1 MSTRPLNTPGYPRC
15 LLLFASLL
23 FTGTI
28 VSVTPVAMHGQ
39 ATSGDLVG
47 TVIDPSGAGI
57 AHASITAT
65 NIATAVANTA
75 QANERGEFR
84 ISNLP
89 PGRYTIK
96 GTAPGFSALTL
107 QDFTITLNQTASTQ
121 LRLQVASAATS
132 VEVSSQAAT
141 AIDTTTI
148 QLQQTFSTKE
158 TQDLPVSTIGLGALN
173 LSLLSPGV
181 ATSGG
186 IGAGT
191 GPSVGGQRP
200 RNNNFTVEGVDD
212 NDKSVTG
219 PLMTVPNDATGEF
232 TLLTNQFSPEFG
244 HSTGGQFSTTILGGT
259 NQLHGRAYE
268 YFQNRN
274 LNAID
279 ASTARGQDPAHIVN
293 PRFDQNRFGG
303 QVGGPILKDK
313 LFYFS
318 NFEKYQLGQNL
329 AYALCTPTAAGY
341 AAIAATPGL
350 SATNLGILQKYVP
363 AAPAQDTAGAA
374 CGSPTITVGAN
385 QNVPVGA
392 LPFSGAYFT
401 NTYQSTNSIDYTKSQ
416 NNQFRFRYMYEH
428 YASTDTSANLSAF
441 WQPIPDRYHLFA
453 ASWFHEFTPN
463 LTNEVRLGYNRY
475 SNITASGSF
484 SFPGLDS
491 FPNLQFNDLG
501 FIQVGPDPN
510 APQSAIQ
517 NLYQLV
523 DNITWVKGNHTL
535 KFGFDGRKSIS
546 PQSFTQRVRGD
557 YQYSTLNDYLHD
569 VSPTAFGERSTGNFF
584 YYGDQTAFYG
594 FANDIWR
601 VTPHLSLNYGLRY
614 EFTSVPF
621 GEREQ
626 KLNIAASVP
635 GLINFNAPQP
645 QYGNFA
651 PRVGFAFA
659 PGHGDWSIRGG
670 FGMGYD
676 VLYDNLGLLTFPPQY
691 SSTQDVNVANQTPS
705 FLAKGGLP
713 PGTGSLQ
720 TFPTIAAQRQ
730 ATSAFMPD
738 QKLPYSEQWDLSV
751 QHVFLHDYTAQ
762 ISYVGTRGIHL
773 PMQIQL
779 NRQAITTV
787 TNNLPLFA
795 GTPNPGSLSG
805 LKSLAELAPTSVGGA
820 SYLSYVPA
828 YAAAGFGP
836 TGADDPNGYSN
847 ITSYQPFGQSIY
859 HGASAQITRR
869 MQHGLQLNAAYTFS
883 RALDN
888 STADVFSTILTPR
901 RPQDFQNVAGDYSR
915 SALDHTHRLTV
926 EFIWDIPYF
935 KNNDHFLLR
944 NAFGNWEIAPIY
956 TFQSA
961 EFADVQSTADANL
974 NGDSAPDRA
983 VFNPAGVKGTGSSSS
998 GVYDPS
1004 RAGLCGTDDSGQQIT
1019 ECNAN
1024 LVGYTADN
1032 PNAQYIAAEKG
1043 MYANGGRNTLPIRPI
1058 NDWDAT
1064 ALKRINFTERYAFE
1078 FQAQAINVFNHSQY
1092 ISGYI
1097 SQINSF
1103 GDTGTLNFVNP
1114 SNSQF
1119 NQPQL
1124 VFPNNA
1130 RQLQLTAKFIF

>member
-1 MSTRPLNTPGYPRC
+1 MLKSGSARHF
-15 LLLFASLL
+15 LLFASLVL
-23 FTGTI
+23 TGSI
-28 VSVTPVAMHGQ
+28 LSLHPPSAFAQ
-39 ATSGDLVG
+39 STSGDLVG
-47 TVIDPSGAGI
+47 TVTDPSGAAI
-57 AHASITAT
+57 AHASVTGT
-65 NIATAVANTA
+65 NAGTGIATTVETND
-75 QANERGEFR
+75 RGEFR
-84 ISNLP
+84 MSNLP
-89 PGRYTIK
+89 PGRYTLK
-96 GTAPGFSALTL
+96 GSAPGFSTYTL
-107 QDFTITLNQTASTQ
+107 QDFAVTLNQTATAV
-121 LRLQVASAATS
+121 LKLPLASAATS
-132 VEVSSQAAT
+132 VEVSSQAQT

-158 TQDLPVSTIGLGALN
+158 TQDLPTATVGLGALN

-200 RNNNFTVEGVDD
+200 RNNNFTVEGIDD
-212 NDKSVTG
+212 NDKGVTG
-219 PLMTVPNDATGEF
+219 PLITVPNDATGEF

-244 HSTGGQFSTTILGGT
+244 HSTGGQFNTTILGGT
-259 NQLHGRAYE
+259 NQFHGRAYE

-279 ASTARGQDPAHIVN
+279 ASTARGQDPAHVVN

-313 LFYFS
+313 LFFFS

-341 AAIAATPGL
+341 ATMAATPGL
-350 SATNLGILQKYVP
+350 SATNLGILKKYVP
-363 AAPAQDTAGAA
+363 ASATPDTAGAA
-374 CGSPTITVGAN
+374 CGSPSITVGGNDVA
-385 QNVPVGA
+385 VGA

-401 NTYQSTNSIDYTKSQ
+401 NSYQSTNSIDYTTSQ
-416 NNQFRFRYMYEH
+416 NNQFRFRYMYNR
-428 YASTDTSANLSAF
+428 YATTDTSANLAAF
-441 WQPIPDRYHLFA
+441 WQPIPDRYQLFA
-453 ASWFHEFTPN
+453 GSWFHEFTPS
-463 LTNEVRLGYNRY
+463 LTNEARIGYNRY
-475 SNITASGSF
+475 SNITPSGDF

-491 FPNLQFNDLG
+491 FPNLTFDDLG

-517 NLYQLV
+517 NLYQFV
-523 DNITWVKGNHTL
+523 DNITWVKGNHTF
-535 KFGFDGRKSIS
+535 KFGFDGRKSIA

-557 YQYSTLNDYLHD
+557 YEYAGLNDYLHD
-569 VSPTAFGERSTGNFF
+569 VSPTTFGERSSGNFF

-601 VTPHLSLNYGLRY
+601 VTPKVSLNYGMRY

-621 GEREQ
+621 GERAQ
-626 KLNIAASVP
+626 QLNQAASVP
-635 GLINFNAPQP
+635 GFINFHAPQP

-651 PRVGFAFA
+651 PRFGVAYA
-659 PGHGDWSIRGG
+659 PGNGDWSIRAG

-691 SSTQDVNVANQTPS
+691 SSTEDVNVNTQTPN
-705 FLAKGGLP
+705 FLATGGLP
-713 PGTGSLQ
+713 PGKGTLQ

-738 QKLPYSEQWDLSV
+738 QKLPYSEQWNLSI
-751 QHVFLHDYTAQ
+751 QHVFMRDYTAQ

-779 NRQAITTV
+779 NKQPITSV
-787 TNNLPLFA
+787 SNNLPLFA
-795 GTPNPGSLSG
+795 GTPDPGSLSG
-805 LKSLAELAPTSVGGA
+805 LQSLAELAPADAAGQ
-820 SYLSYVPA
+820 SYRSYVPA

-836 TGADDPNGYSN
+836 TGPDDANTYSN
-847 ITSYQPFGQSIY
+847 ITSYQPYGASIY
-859 HGASAQITRR
+859 HGASVQVTRR
-869 MQHGLQLNAAYTFS
+869 LQHGLQLNAAYTFS
-883 RALDN
+883 KALDN
-888 STADVFSTILTPR
+888 STADVFSTVLTPR
-901 RPQDFQNVAGDYSR
+901 RPQDFQNVAADYSR

-926 EFIWDIPYF
+926 EFMWDIPYF
-935 KNNDHFLLR
+935 KNDDHWLLR
-944 NAFGNWEIAPIY
+944 NALGNWEIAPIY
-956 TFQSA
+956 TYQTP
-961 EFADVQSTADANL
+961 EYADVQSTADANL
-974 NGDSAPDRA
+974 NGDAAPDRA
-983 VFNPAGVKGTGSSSS
+983 VFNAKGVPGTGSGVT

-1004 RAGLCGTDDSGQQIT
+1004 RAGLCGTDDSGAPISSCT
-1019 ECNAN
+1019 GN
-1024 LVGYTADN
+1024 LVGYTATD
-1032 PNAQYIAAEKG
+1032 PNAQYIAAGKG
-1043 MYANGGRNTLPIRPI
+1043 MYANSGRNTLPIRPI

-1064 ALKRINFTERYAFE
+1064 AVKRVNFTERYAFE

-1092 ISGYI
+1092 ISGYL

-1103 GDTGTLNFVNP
+1103 GDTGVLNFVNP
-1114 SNSQF
+1114 NNAQF

>member
-1 MSTRPLNTPGYPRC
+1 MSKSGYPRH
-15 LLLFASLL
+15 LLLFASFLL
-23 FTGTI
+23 TGSIAFLHPT
-28 VSVTPVAMHGQ
+28 SAVAQ
-39 ATSGDLVG
+39 STSGDVVG
-47 TVIDPSGAGI
+47 TVTDPSGAGV
-57 AHASITAT
+57 AHATVTAT
-65 NIATAVANTA
+65 NEATGIAVTTE
-75 QANERGEFR
+75 ANEQGEFR
-84 ISNLP
+84 LSNLP
-89 PGRYTIK
+89 AGRYTIK
-96 GTAPGFSALTL
+96 GAATGFQTYSLQGFSV
-107 QDFTITLNQTASTQ
+107 TLNQTATAQ
-121 LRLQVASAATS
+121 LKLPVASASTNI
-132 VEVSSQAAT
+132 EVSAEAET

-148 QLQQTFSTKE
+148 QLQQTFATKE
-158 TQDLPVSTIGLGALN
+158 VQDLPVATIGLGALN

-191 GPSVGGQRP
+191 GPAVGGQRP
-200 RNNNFTVEGVDD
+200 RNNNFTVEGIDD

-219 PLMTVPNDATGEF
+219 PLITVPNDATGEF

-244 HSTGGQFSTTILGGT
+244 HSTGGQFNTTILGGT
-259 NQLHGRAYE
+259 NQFHGRAYE

-303 QVGGPILKDK
+303 QVGGPIKKDK
-313 LFYFS
+313 LFFFS

-341 AAIAATPGL
+341 AAITATPGL
-350 SATNLGILQKYVP
+350 SANNVAILQKYVP
-363 AAPAQDTAGAA
+363 ASATEDTAGAA
-374 CGSPTITVGAN
+374 CGSPTISVGGN
-385 QNVPVGA
+385 DVPVGA

-401 NTYQSTNSIDYTKSQ
+401 NTYQSTSSIDYTKSQ
-416 NNQFRFRYMYEH
+416 NDQFRFRYMYLR
-428 YASTDTSANLSAF
+428 YASTDTAANLADF

-453 ASWFHEFTPN
+453 GSWFHEFTPK
-463 LTNEVRLGYNRY
+463 LTNEARVGYNRY
-475 SNITASGSF
+475 SNITSAGNF
-484 SFPGLDS
+484 TFPGLDS
-491 FPNLQFNDLG
+491 FPNLTFDDLG

-517 NLYQLV
+517 NLYQFV

-557 YQYSTLNDYLHD
+557 YEYAALNDYLTD
-569 VSPTAFGERSTGNFF
+569 VSPTTFGERSTGNFF

-601 VTPHLSLNYGLRY
+601 VTPHVSLNYGIRY
-614 EFTSVPF
+614 EFTSVPT
-621 GEREQ
+621 GERAQ
-626 KLNIAASVP
+626 QLNIAASVP
-635 GLINFNAPQP
+635 GLITFHAPQP
-645 QYGNFA
+645 QYGNLA
-651 PRVGFAFA
+651 PRFGFAWA
-659 PGHGDWSIRGG
+659 PGNGDWSIRGG

-691 SSTQDVNVANQTPS
+691 SSTQDVNTSNQTPN
-705 FLAKGGLP
+705 FLASGGLP
-713 PGTGSLQ
+713 PGKGTLQ

-738 QKLPYSEQWDLSV
+738 QKLPYSEQWNLNI
-751 QHVFLHDYTAQ
+751 QHVFLRDYTAQ
-762 ISYVGTRGIHL
+762 LSYVGTKGIHL

-779 NRQAITTV
+779 NRRPITTA

-795 GTPNPGSLSG
+795 GTPDPGSLSG
-805 LKSLAELAPTSVGGA
+805 LQSLSEMAPVSAGGD
-820 SYLSYVPA
+820 SYRSYVPS
-828 YAAAGFGP
+828 YAAGGFGP
-836 TGADDPNGYSN
+836 TGADDPNGYNN

-859 HGASAQITRR
+859 HGVSGQITRR
-869 MQHGLQLNAAYTFS
+869 MAHGLQLNAAYTYS
-883 RALDN
+883 KALDN
-888 STADVFSTILTPR
+888 STADVFSTVLTPR
-901 RPQDFQNVAGDYSR
+901 RPQDFQNVAADYSR

-926 EFIWDIPYF
+926 EFMWDIPYF
-935 KNNDHFLLR
+935 KNGSHWLPR
-944 NAFGNWEIAPIY
+944 NVLGNWEIAPIY
-956 TFQSA
+956 TYQTP
-961 EFADVQSTADANL
+961 EYADVQSTADANL

-983 VFNPAGVKGTGSSSS
+983 VFNPNGVKGTGSPVS

-1004 RAGLCGTDDSGQQIT
+1004 RAGLCGTDDSGAPISS
-1019 ECNAN
+1019 CNAN

-1032 PNAQYIAAEKG
+1032 PNAQYIAAGKG
-1043 MYANGGRNTLPIRPI
+1043 MYTNVGRNTLPIRPI

-1092 ISGYI
+1092 ISGYL
-1097 SQINSF
+1097 SQINSY
-1103 GDTGTLNFVNP
+1103 GDTGALNFVNP

>member
-1 MSTRPLNTPGYPRC
+1 MKSGYPRY
-15 LLLFASLL
+15 LLLFAALL
-23 FTGTI
+23 VTGSIASFHPT
-28 VSVTPVAMHGQ
+28 SAFAQ
-39 ATSGDLVG
+39 STSGDVVG
-47 TVIDPSGAGI
+47 TVTDPSGAGVP
-57 AHASITAT
+57 HATVTAT
-65 NIATAVANTA
+65 NEATGIAATA
-75 QANERGEFR
+75 QANEQGEFR
-84 ISNLP
+84 LSNLP
-89 PGRYTIK
+89 AGRYTIK
-96 GTAPGFSALTL
+96 GAATGFQTFALQGFSV
-107 QDFTITLNQTASTQ
+107 TLNQTATAQ
-121 LRLQVASAATS
+121 LRLPVASASTS
-132 VEVSSQAAT
+132 VEVSAQAET

-158 TQDLPVSTIGLGALN
+158 VQDLPVATIGLGALN

-191 GPSVGGQRP
+191 GPAVGGQRP
-200 RNNNFTVEGVDD
+200 RNNNFTVEGIDD

-219 PLMTVPNDATGEF
+219 PLFTIPNDATGEF

-244 HSTGGQFSTTILGGT
+244 HSTGGQFNTTILGGT
-259 NQLHGRAYE
+259 NQLHGRVYE

-303 QVGGPILKDK
+303 QVGGPIFKDK
-313 LFYFS
+313 LFFFS

-329 AYALCTPTAAGY
+329 AYALCTPTATGY
-341 AAIAATPGL
+341 ATLAATPGL

-363 AAPAQDTAGAA
+363 ASATEDTAGAA
-374 CGSPTITVGAN
+374 CGSPTITVGGN
-385 QNVPVGA
+385 DVPVGA

-401 NTYQSTNSIDYTKSQ
+401 NDYQSTNSIDYTKSQ
-416 NNQFRFRYMYEH
+416 NDQFRFRYMYLRD
-428 YASTDTSANLSAF
+428 ASTDTAAYFSAF
-441 WQPIPDRYHLFA
+441 WLPIPNRYHLFA
-453 ASWFHEFTPN
+453 ASWFHEFSPR
-463 LTNEVRLGYNRY
+463 LTNELRLGYNRY
-475 SNITASGSF
+475 SNTYSSGNF
-484 SFPGLDS
+484 TFPGLDS
-491 FPNLQFNDLG
+491 FPNLTFDDLG

-517 NLYQLV
+517 NLYQVV

-535 KFGFDGRKSIS
+535 KFGFDGRKYIS

-557 YQYSTLNDYLHD
+557 YEYAALNDYLTD
-569 VSPTAFGERSTGNFF
+569 VSPTTFGERSTGNFF

-601 VTPHLSLNYGLRY
+601 VTPHVSLNYGIRY
-614 EFTSVPF
+614 EFTSVPT
-621 GEREQ
+621 GERAQ
-626 KLNIAASVP
+626 QLNSAASVP
-635 GLINFNAPQP
+635 GLINFHAPQP

-651 PRVGFAFA
+651 PRLGFAWA
-659 PGHGDWSIRGG
+659 PGNGDWSIRGG

-691 SSTQDVNVANQTPS
+691 SSTQDVNVSNSTPN
-705 FLAKGGLP
+705 FLASGGLP
-713 PGTGSLQ
+713 PGTGTLQ

-738 QKLPYSEQWDLSV
+738 QKLPYSEQWSLSV
-751 QHVFLHDYTAQ
+751 QHVFMRDYTAQ
-762 ISYVGTRGIHL
+762 LSYVGTKGIHL

-779 NRQAITTV
+779 NKQPITTA
-787 TNNLPLFA
+787 TNHLQMFA
-795 GTPNPGSLSG
+795 GTPDPGSLSG
-805 LKSLAELAPTSVGGA
+805 LQSLSEMAPSDAAGQ
-820 SYLSYVPA
+820 SYLSFVPA
-828 YAAAGFGP
+828 YAAGGFGP
-836 TGADDPNGYSN
+836 TGPDDENGYNN

-883 RALDN
+883 KALDN
-888 STADVFSTILTPR
+888 STADVFSTVLSPR
-901 RPQDFQNVAGDYSR
+901 RPQDFQNVAADYSR

-926 EFIWDIPYF
+926 EFMWDIPYF
-935 KNNDHFLLR
+935 KSDSHWVLR
-944 NAFGNWEIAPIY
+944 NALGNWEIAPIY
-956 TFQSA
+956 TYQTPEYS
-961 EFADVQSTADANL
+961 DVQSTADANL

-983 VFNPAGVKGTGSSSS
+983 VFNPSGVKGTGSGTS

-1004 RAGLCGTDDSGQQIT
+1004 RIPLCGTDDNGDQIT
-1019 ECNAN
+1019 ACNAN
-1024 LVGYTADN
+1024 LVGYTAKN
-1032 PNAQYIAAEKG
+1032 PNAQYITAGKG
-1043 MYANGGRNTLPIRPI
+1043 VYVNAGRNTLPIRPI

-1064 ALKRINFTERYAFE
+1064 AVKRVNFTERYAFE

-1092 ISGYI
+1092 ISGYL
-1097 SQINSF
+1097 SQINSY
-1103 GDTGTLNFVNP
+1103 GDTGALNFVNP
-1114 SNSQF
+1114 GNAQF

-1130 RQLQLTAKFIF
+1130 RQMQLTAKFIF

>member
-1 MSTRPLNTPGYPRC
+1 MSKSGYPRY

-23 FTGTI
+23 LTGSIASLHPT
-28 VSVTPVAMHGQ
+28 SALAQ
-39 ATSGDLVG
+39 STSGDVVG
-47 TVIDPSGAGI
+47 TVTDASGAGV
-57 AHASITAT
+57 AHATVTAT
-65 NIATAVANTA
+65 NEATGVSATTE
-75 QANERGEFR
+75 ANEQGEFR

-89 PGRYTIK
+89 AGRYTIK
-96 GTAPGFSALTL
+96 GAATGFQTYSLQGFSV
-107 QDFTITLNQTASTQ
+107 TLNQTATAQ
-121 LRLQVASAATS
+121 LRLPVASATTN
-132 VEVSSQAAT
+132 VEVSAMAET

-148 QLQQTFSTKE
+148 QLQQTFSTRE
-158 TQDLPVSTIGLGALN
+158 VQDLPVATIGLGALN

-200 RNNNFTVEGVDD
+200 RNNNFTVEGIDD
-212 NDKSVTG
+212 NDKGVTG
-219 PLMTVPNDATGEF
+219 PLITVPNDATGEF

-244 HSTGGQFSTTILGGT
+244 HSTGGQFNTTILGGT
-259 NQLHGRAYE
+259 NQLHGRVYE

-293 PRFDQNRFGG
+293 PRYDQNRFGG
-303 QVGGPILKDK
+303 QVGGPIIKDK
-313 LFYFS
+313 LFFFS

-341 AAIAATPGL
+341 AMIAATPGL
-350 SATNLGILQKYVP
+350 SANNVAILQKYVP
-363 AAPAQDTAGAA
+363 ASATQDTAGAA
-374 CGSPTITVGAN
+374 CGSPTTSVGGN
-385 QNVPVGA
+385 DVPLGA

-401 NTYQSTNSIDYTKSQ
+401 NDYQSTNSIDYTLSQ
-416 NNQFRFRYMYEH
+416 NNQFRFRYMYLRD
-428 YASTDTSANLSAF
+428 ASTDTAANLGAF
-441 WQPIPDRYHLFA
+441 WQPLPNRYHLFA
-453 ASWFHEFTPN
+453 ASWFHEFTPR
-463 LTNEVRLGYNRY
+463 LTNELRLGYNRY
-475 SNITASGSF
+475 SSLTPSGDF
-484 SFPGLDS
+484 TFPGLDS
-491 FPNLQFNDLG
+491 FPNLTFDDMG

-510 APQSAIQ
+510 APQSTIQ
-517 NLYQLV
+517 NLYQFV

-557 YQYSTLNDYLHD
+557 YEYASLSDYLTD
-569 VSPTAFGERSTGNFF
+569 TSPTTFGERSSGNFF
-584 YYGDQTAFYG
+584 YYGDQTSFYG

-601 VTPHLSLNYGLRY
+601 VTPHVSLNYGIRY
-614 EFTSVPF
+614 EFTSVPT
-621 GEREQ
+621 GERAQ
-626 KLNIAASVP
+626 QLNIAASVP
-635 GLINFNAPQP
+635 GLITFHAPQP

-651 PRVGFAFA
+651 PRLGFAWA
-659 PGHGDWSIRGG
+659 PGDGDWSVRGG

-691 SSTQDVNVANQTPS
+691 SSTEDVNVSNPTPN
-705 FLAKGGLP
+705 FLASGGLP
-713 PGTGSLQ
+713 PGKGTLQ

-738 QKLPYSEQWDLSV
+738 QKLPYSEQWSLSV
-751 QHVFLHDYTAQ
+751 QHVFMRDYTAQ

-779 NRQAITTV
+779 NKRPITTA

-795 GTPNPGSLSG
+795 GTPDPGSLSG
-805 LKSLAELAPTSVGGA
+805 LQSLSEMAPADAGGQ
-820 SYLSYVPA
+820 SYLSFVPA
-828 YAAAGFGP
+828 YAAGGFGP
-836 TGADDPNGYSN
+836 TGADDADTYSN
-847 ITSYQPFGQSIY
+847 ITSYQPWGQSIY
-859 HGASAQITRR
+859 HGGSVQITRR

-883 RALDN
+883 KAMDN
-888 STADVFSTILTPR
+888 STADVFSTVLTPR
-901 RPQDFQNVAGDYSR
+901 RPQDFQNVAADYSR

-926 EFIWDIPYF
+926 EFMWDIPYF
-935 KNNDHFLLR
+935 KSNSHWLLR

-956 TFQSA
+956 TYQTP
-961 EFADVQSTADANL
+961 EFADVQSSADANL
-974 NGDSAPDRA
+974 NGDTAPDRA
-983 VFNPAGVKGTGSSSS
+983 VFNPNGVKGTGSAVS

-1004 RAGLCGTDDSGQQIT
+1004 RAGLCGTDDDGAPIT
-1019 ECNAN
+1019 SCNAN

-1032 PNAQYIAAEKG
+1032 PNAQYIAAGKG
-1043 MYANGGRNTLPIRPI
+1043 VYVNTGRNTLPIRPI

-1078 FQAQAINVFNHSQY
+1078 FQAQATNVFNHSQY
-1092 ISGYI
+1092 ISGYL

-1103 GDTGTLNFVNP
+1103 GDTGVQNFVTP